1 MAEAGFFP
9 GVIFYLMQWFPPELR
24 ARAISRFYISL
35 PLSSVFMGAIAGAL
49 LNLQGRLGLSGWQ
62 WLFLLEG
69 LPPVLLGIAFL
80 VFLPDTA
87 AQAAWLTS
95 DERNWITQSVDA
107 NPSAHRSHSIAPAL
121 RDPRVWQL
129 GLFMLLMLAS
139 SYAYTFTAP
148 DIVQRSTHLS
158 TTLVGFLIA
167 GLSILGALGMLLN
180 AKLSDR
186 ALARSASRPDATAH
200 DRYVYILPWCFAMS
214 LGFLLCGLSVRPLIV
229 VPALGLIVLGYNTMQ
244 GPLWSLPA
252 SFLKDRSAA
261 VGIAAM
267 NMIGIF
273 GGFLGPYWI
282 GFAKDLT
289 GDYQR
294 GLITM
299 TLPMLLAA
307 GIMFYLRADARR
319 RQSA

>member
-1 MAEAGFFP
+1 
-9 GVIFYLMQWFPPELR
+9 
-24 ARAISRFYISL
+24 
-35 PLSSVFMGAIAGAL
+35 MGAIAGAL
-49 LNLQGRLGLSGWQ
+49 LNLQGRLGLAGWQ

-69 LPPVLLGIAFL
+69 LPPLLLGIAFL
-80 VFLPDTA
+80 LFLPDTP
-87 AQAAWLTS
+87 AQAAWLTP
-95 DERNWITQSVDA
+95 DERNWITQSIDA
-107 NPSAHRSHSIAPAL
+107 HPSAHRSHSIGPAL

-129 GLFMLLMLAS
+129 GIFMLLMLAS
-139 SYAYTFTAP
+139 SYACTFTAP
-148 DIVQRSTHLS
+148 EIIQRSTHLS
-158 TTLVGFLIA
+158 ATRVGFLIA

-186 ALARSASRPDATAH
+186 ALARSASHPDAN
-200 DRYVYILPWCFAMS
+200 DRYAYILPWCFAMS
-214 LGFLLCGLSVRPLIV
+214 LGFLLCGLSVRPPMV

-261 VGIAAM
+261 AGIAAM
-267 NMIGIF
+267 NTIGIF

-294 GLITM
+294 GLIAM

-307 GIMFYLRADARR
+307 GIMFSLRADARR
-319 RQSA
+319 RRSA